1 MPAEY
6 KGRAYRL
13 TIGGT
18 AYDQDAIADPVYS
31 ASAPNH
37 GMYGIATASFS
48 CDVYTGAGMEYTVLQ
63 LAPCSEVTFSMLDN
77 TTFVLTDASFRSKGV
92 VSITA
97 YTKFINSDII
107 MEAKTFQEYS
117 DLDKDKKNPLTYSCR
132 NVAAAA
138 LSDIYGAG
146 GSPSEIG
153 DTPMLR
159 VADFKGK
166 SARSVLEEIAKV
178 NGGYFFESSGS
189 PTFAVNGGDSK
200 GHLSVSEDEFS
211 PCSPVQSK
219 TISRVFVTGAYKN
232 DFYEVGSGEFYNTET
247 LSGDYL
253 MGEAICRAA
262 AAKMFGQYNWW
273 SCSNILTDDISP
285 NLHMDIDFSGKVLT
299 AENFSVKYTKN
310 HSVMSAGA
318 DGFSMAYTDY
328 TEMVQRA
335 LKAKLEASKT
345 YGNSGIDSSYGIY
358 FVAEDDDE

>member
-1 MPAEY
+1 M
-6 KGRAYRL
+6 
-13 TIGGT
+13 
-18 AYDQDAIADPVYS
+18 
-31 ASAPNH
+31 
-37 GMYGIATASFS
+37 
-48 CDVYTGAGMEYTVLQ
+48 TGVQT
-63 LAPCSEVTFSMLDN
+63 C
-77 TTFVLTDASFRSKGV
+77 
-92 VSITA
+92 
-97 YTKFINSDII
+97 
-107 MEAKTFQEYS
+107 
-117 DLDKDKKNPLTYSCR
+117 
-132 NVAAAA
+132 A
-138 LSDIYGAG
+138 LPI
-146 GSPSEIG
+146 
-153 DTPMLR
+153 
-159 VADFKGK
+159 
-166 SARSVLEEIAKV
+166 
-178 NGGYFFESSGS
+178 YFFESSGS

-200 GHLSVSEDEFS
+200 GRLSVSEDEFS

-285 NLHMDIDFSGKVLT
+285 NLHMDIDFSGNVLT

-310 HSVMSAGA
+310 HSVMRAGA